1 MKTIHDKARQM
12 VAQARGP
19 LEMSEAYRRL
29 ARCGAERRRVAKA
42 ERDRNHA
49 VRYWW
54 TEVET

>member
-19 LEMSEAYRRL
+19 LELSEAYRRL
-29 ARCGAERRRVAKA
+29 ARRGAERRRVAKA
-42 ERDRNHA
+42 EQDRRLA